1 MNQIIMND
9 EDIAEFLQD
18 VISDI
23 KTASEIMVDPQGGI
37 RHTRIFKSQY
47 LLGKIVGEL
56 CTMIARLKTHTG
68 VYRTRREYLKTL
80 ERERL
85 CRDDDRYFKNLNAQR
100 EAMAAEQKLSTASD
114 TTQDSS

>member
-9 EDIAEFLQD
+9 DDIAEFLED
-18 VISDI
+18 VITDI
-23 KTASEIMVDPQGGI
+23 KNASEIMVDPQGGI

-85 CRDDDRYFKNLNAQR
+85 CRDDDRYFKNLNAKR
-100 EAMAAEQKLSTASD
+100 EAVATEQKATETSNSIAKT
-114 TTQDSS
+114 